1 MSTMRTLD
9 LKETACK
16 FFIQTPKRWYHY
28 ASASNIKLLLIKFL
42 DFPSD
47 MFPLTS
53 IDMATFFPTI
63 LLKSG
68 SWRDC
73 WNNPLRLQTD
83 VVNFVPFVLVPP
95 TCNLQFV
102 NKMNYSQDLMSLRK
116 PSYSFKNLNRHIP
129 SLQVYLD
136 FEWIQFILCEF

>member
-1 MSTMRTLD
+1 
-9 LKETACK
+9 
-16 FFIQTPKRWYHY
+16 
-28 ASASNIKLLLIKFL
+28 LIKFL

-102 NKMNYSQDLMSLRK
+102 NKMNYSQDLMVFAEAFIFFQKLEPTHPEST
-116 PSYSFKNLNRHIP
+116 SIP
-129 SLQVYLD
+129 
-136 FEWIQFILCEF
+136 